1 MDANLSLRI
10 GTALIGVPALIGL
23 VGWGA
28 PWMFAAVLFALTLAA
43 LREFFVMA
51 FPQRPRKQLCGVL
64 FGLALGGTIFFE
76 QELSGAVWL
85 GMLFLVAFS
94 GYLLTPGEL
103 AERLHGLLLTMLG
116 GVYVGLLFPHW
127 LLLFRGPDGRA
138 WTLWL
143 LSVVM
148 IGDSAAYFTGRRFGA
163 QKLAPRISPG
173 KTIAGAWGYLGGAA
187 VAGVGGAAVLFD
199 RFNWPEILVLSVL
212 IGVLGQLGDLF
223 ESWLK
228 RVFAVKDSGHLLPGH
243 GGLLDRL
250 DSLIFPAVFTS
261 AYLRVFQP

>member
-10 GTALIGVPALIGL
+10 VTAALGVPVLIWL

-28 PWMFAAVLFALTLAA
+28 PWLFAAVLFVLTIAA

-51 FPQRPRKQLCGVL
+51 FPERLLKQLCGVV
-64 FGLALGGTIFFE
+64 FGLALAATVFFE
-76 QELSGAVWL
+76 DELRGVIWL
-85 GMLFLVAFS
+85 GMLFLIAFS
-94 GYLLTPGEL
+94 TCLLTPGEL

-116 GVYVGLLFPHW
+116 AIYVGFLFPHW
-127 LLLFRGPDGRA
+127 VLLFRGPDGRA

-148 IGDSAAYFTGRRFGA
+148 IGDSAAYFAGRRFGA
-163 QKLAPRISPG
+163 RRLAPQISPG
-173 KTIAGAWGYLGGAA
+173 KTIAGAWGYLAGAA
-187 VAGVGGAAVLFD
+187 VAGVLGAAVLFH
-199 RFNWPEILVLSVL
+199 RFSWAEVLLLSVL

-228 RVFAVKDSGHLLPGH
+228 RVFAVKDSGSLLPGH

-261 AYLRVFQP
+261 AYLRVFHP